1 MTACQ
6 KSATVPSRHVVE
18 CPGAGP
24 FQATIV
30 SWFSRSAPAVLG
42 GGPTTY
48 PGLPGITRDYPGL
61 PGVSRTLFL
70 DTCFAHRFSHRSG
83 SFLGPS
89 WHRFWIDFGEVLEV
103 ENDANNDLDENV
115 KMVFSLKSKTQF

>member
-1 MTACQ
+1 M
-6 KSATVPSRHVVE
+6 E

-24 FQATIV
+24 FQ
-30 SWFSRSAPAVLG
+30 WFNGFSGSAPAVLG

-61 PGVSRTLFL
+61 PGITRDYSGLLGVSRTLFL

-89 WHRFWIDFGEVLEV
+89 WQRFGIDFGEVLEV

-115 KMVFSLKSKTQF
+115 KIVFSLSEYTI